1 MLLLR
6 VKRLSEELLLDLL
19 DTCFERRLNT
29 DAPFDGLAAV
39 HDGRVVVA
47 VQQLGD
53 RIVGRVGVLLHEVH
67 RDLAREGKD
76 GLT

>member
-1 MLLLR
+1 MLLLC

-19 DTCFERRLNT
+19 DTCFERRLDT

-47 VQQLGD
+47 LEQL
-53 RIVGRVGVLLHEVH
+53 RYHIVRGTGVLLDQVH
-67 RDLAREGKD
+67 RYLTGEG
-76 GLT
+76 